1 MQKQLANSTFASFN
15 LDAAV
20 YLVDANTLMCEY
32 ANETAQRDLQCTM
45 AEVSILKPS
54 EDSPGFATGTLLPL
68 LVPLR
73 TGEKQE
79 AEGEA
84 CFRRKDGTVFPVAVR
99 LYLWQGPGKSLLII
113 IARDIGHST
122 EQEEEWREVR
132 QGREARPLAIVANSP
147 GMVFQY
153 IEGEDGHHSLPFVS
167 DQCVKVLGIEV
178 ERLQANPA
186 LLLDLV
192 LPEDRESLRRSKA
205 ESAATLTTWNWE
217 GRLWIESYGDVKWV
231 SLRAS
236 PRREL
241 GVGVIWEG
249 ILINVTQSKRRETEL
264 KESHKRL
271 KEVSAHVM
279 AAIEHERIRI
289 AQEIHDD
296 LGGNLTAIKI
306 DLDWLARHI
315 DGDMNSFENNALL
328 DKVRTVSRMVD
339 RTIHSIQRISRDL
352 RPGIMD
358 FGIVAAIEWEA
369 GEFAKR
375 LGIPC
380 EVSCVQQDVE
390 LGPDAAVAVFR
401 IFQEALT
408 NITKHARATQVWV
421 RLDVTASQNKGH
433 LQLEVRDNGC
443 GITPA
448 DYAKFNSF
456 GIRGMVERAGLLN
469 GKLIISGAHGQEG
482 QGRQGT
488 TVHLSIPLISQPATS
503 PMTGP
508 ASAWR
513 KARQS

>member
-1 MQKQLANSTFASFN
+1 MTVFRPRLPVSCRLSLSSLPMKQKEEQSEL
-15 LDAAV
+15 
-20 YLVDANTLMCEY
+20 Y
-32 ANETAQRDLQCTM
+32 AM
-45 AEVSILKPS
+45 AE
-54 EDSPGFATGTLLPL
+54 A
-68 LVPLR
+68 
-73 TGEKQE
+73 
-79 AEGEA
+79 
-84 CFRRKDGTVFPVAVR
+84 
-99 LYLWQGPGKSLLII
+99 
-113 IARDIGHST
+113 H
-122 EQEEEWREVR
+122 
-132 QGREARPLAIVANSP
+132 PLAIVANSP

-186 LLLDLV
+186 VLLDLV
-192 LPEDRESLRRSKA
+192 LPEDQESLRRSKA

-236 PRREL
+236 PRREQ

-306 DLDWLARHI
+306 DLDWLARRI
-315 DGDMNSFENNALL
+315 DGDISPIENNALL
-328 DKVRTVSRMVD
+328 DKVRVVSRMVD

-369 GEFAKR
+369 REFAKR

-380 EVSCVQQDVE
+380 EVSCDDQDIDLE
-390 LGPDAAVAVFR
+390 ADTAVAVFR

-408 NITKHARATQVWV
+408 NIIKHARASHVWV
-421 RLDVTASQNKGH
+421 RLNTRPCEGAPH
-433 LQLEVRDNGC
+433 LELEVQDNGR

-448 DYAKFNSF
+448 DYVKFHSF
-456 GIRGMVERAGLLN
+456 GIRGMIERAGLLE
-469 GKLIISGAHGQEG
+469 GKLTISGHGSG
-482 QGRQGT
+482 ADGT
-488 TVHLSIPLISQPATS
+488 TVHLSIPLPKKQAHPL
-503 PMTGP
+503 TG
-508 ASAWR
+508 
-513 KARQS
+513 ARP